1 MTAAR
6 SFAPAAVLVLGLA
19 LAAPASAQ
27 GASPGLSGFRTV
39 DVRVEAPPAEGTPCQ
54 LDEQSL
60 RNAVIKGLGPNGP
73 QVGTS
78 ALTLRL
84 KVTTLF
90 DAIAAKCYSALQLTA
105 LTQQQVIIQANRV
118 QMIVGIPLWD
128 ETTLAVSA
136 TTEHRDRASAQIG
149 QVAGKFVADWRASQ

>member
-1 MTAAR
+1 MAAAR
-6 SFAPAAVLVLGLA
+6 PLVLAAVAAVGVA
-19 LAAPASAQ
+19 VAAPAWAQ
-27 GASPGLSGFRTV
+27 SASPGLAGIQTV
-39 DVRVEAPPAEGTPCQ
+39 DVRVEAPPAEGTPCR

-60 RNAVIKGLGPNGP
+60 RNAVIKALGPNGP

-118 QMIVGIPLWD
+118 QMVVGIPLWD
-128 ETTLAVSA
+128 QTTLAVSPTA
-136 TTEHRDRASAQIG
+136 EHLDRASAQIA
-149 QVAGKFVADWRASQ
+149 QIAGRFASDWRAAQ